1 MTNQILLKMLD
12 SVNVNP
18 VKYLISD
25 QKKLSISLF
34 FSVLPNYSECFKMKS
49 EFFLTIRIS
58 AELGLSLS
66 SAPWL

>member
-1 MTNQILLKMLD
+1 
-12 SVNVNP
+12 
-18 VKYLISD
+18 
-25 QKKLSISLF
+25 
-34 FSVLPNYSECFKMKS
+34 MKS